1 MAILG
6 VKTVKFGQIGGQN
19 SLFLIKKGIFFEIGK
34 FNLPTFFYTRKI
46 AFICEW
52 PSRRTAIRKYHL

>member
-19 SLFLIKKGIFFEIGK
+19 SLFLIKKGIFFEIGN
-34 FNLPTFFYTRKI
+34 FILPTFFITGI
-46 AFICEW
+46 
-52 PSRRTAIRKYHL
+52 SV